1 MKNRE
6 KELRDWFKSFLN
18 YLPNLPI
25 KANERNEAIRIEL
38 LGRLAS
44 QFLTDDE
51 RAKFL
56 NLPKGCRIREGAKII
71 SIDKLEI
78 GEYCNIAEN
87 AIVDA
92 SGGLSIGSH
101 TTIGVSS
108 YIWSHSSH
116 LNNLKMKNV
125 IGSDLIMRKKTT
137 IGAGCF
143 IGGPSVV
150 IPGTTIGDQSLIQPF
165 SVVSGDIPARS
176 VVSGKEV
183 KEGFLTEGRIE
194 IMLKL
199 SKPKSYYKN

>member
-1 MKNRE
+1 MNF
-6 KELRDWFKSFLN
+6 KENELKDWFKSLVD

-25 KANERNEAIRIEL
+25 KSNLRNDTIRVEI

-56 NLPKGCRIREGAKII
+56 NLPKGCRIREGAKIV
-71 SIDKLEI
+71 SQDKLEI

-92 SGGLSIGSH
+92 SGGLYIGPH

-116 LNNLKMKNV
+116 LNNLKMNNQ
-125 IGSDLIMRKKTT
+125 IGSDLIMRKKTS

-150 IPGTTIGDQSLIQPF
+150 LPGTKIGDKCLIQPF
-165 SVVSGDIPARS
+165 SVVSGNVPSRS
-176 VVSGKEV
+176 LVSAKEI
-183 KEGFLTEGRIE
+183 KKGFLTESKIE

-199 SKPKSYYKN
+199 SKN